1 MSLSVI
7 KTGGKQYVVLP
18 GQKLKIEKLSS
29 KTGDSVSFETL
40 LSADVDGKDVKIGKP
55 FLSGKVEA
63 KVTGEGKAKKV
74 LVVKYKP
81 KTRYKKR
88 VGHRQPFSQIEISK

>member
-18 GQKLKIEKLSS
+18 GQKLKIEKLNS
-29 KTGDSVSFETL
+29 KTGEKVSFETL
-40 LSADVDGKDVKIGKP
+40 LTSDTEGKDVKIGKP
-55 FLSGKVEA
+55 FLTGKVEA
-63 KVTGEGKAKKV
+63 TAIGEGKAKKV

-88 VGHRQPFSQIEISK
+88 VGHRQPFTQVEITK